1 MPSPADLAVARHLRR
16 AGQWDLALSVVPA
29 DAANLRA
36 EILVDRY
43 LWQLLGCAE
52 AEAAI
57 EAAAHAG
64 YASLAALLRGQLGY
78 WKLLFPAGAGVTTD
92 PGTDPATDLARA
104 ARDPRLYGWATFW
117 LGVLADNIDG
127 DRETAAERYAR
138 AHAVARAENDRLLAS
153 YTARHQGAHLL
164 QDRDRETGI
173 ALLRRSLYLRASI
186 GALPQVAAA
195 QQTLAGEL
203 AAGPEREALLEAARA
218 TARDLRL
225 TWLERALSAGS
236 SP

>member
-1 MPSPADLAVARHLRR
+1 MPSSVALAVARHLRR

-29 DAANLRA
+29 DAAHLRA

-43 LWQLLGCAE
+43 LWQLRGCAE

-57 EAAAHAG
+57 DAAAHVG

-78 WKLLFPAGAGVTTD
+78 WKLLFPADAAPATAE
-92 PGTDPATDLARA
+92 PAPDPAADLARA
-104 ARDPRLYGWATFW
+104 AQDPRLYGWAMFW
-117 LGVLADNIDG
+117 LGVLADNIEG
-127 DRETAAERYAR
+127 DRENAAERYAR

-164 QDRDRETGI
+164 QDRDREAGI

-195 QQTLAGEL
+195 EQTLAGEL
-203 AAGPEREALLEAARA
+203 AEGPEREALLEAALA
-218 TARDLRL
+218 TARELRL
-225 TWLERALSAGS
+225 TWLQRALSA
-236 SP
+236 